1 MRKFDVD
8 LKKKQELGNYI
19 KQIRKE
25 KELTLSDIS
34 KKTKIALSDLHKIEN
49 GTKIK
54 TNPFQLKALSEVLMV
69 DYKIFYKMCGFLEE
83 KDFCNGNLINQ
94 KTYLKE
100 DLIKMLNT
108 HYPKID
114 IKNFFNSLK
123 DLKKS
128 QIKEILLFID
138 FIKNRE
144 EIFEEEKDINSD
156 KKNFKKVKK

>member
-8 LKKKQELGNYI
+8 LRKRKELGNYI
-19 KQIRKE
+19 KQLRKE
-25 KELTLSDIS
+25 KELTLIEIY
-34 KKTKIALSDLHKIEN
+34 KKTKVAVSDLHKIEN
-49 GTKIK
+49 GTKNKI
-54 TNPFQLKALSEVLMV
+54 NPFQLKALSEILMV

-83 KDFCNGNLINQ
+83 KDFDNENLINQ

-100 DLIKMLNT
+100 DLIRMLNT
-108 HYPKID
+108 HYPKIN
-114 IKNFFNSLK
+114 IKTFFNSLK

-144 EIFEEEKDINSD
+144 EVFEEEKDTNSD
-156 KKNFKKVKK
+156 KKKGD